1 LFAVAYRML
10 GSASDAEDVL
20 QDAYRRWI
28 DADGVRDPEAFLVR
42 VVTRSCLDEL
52 DAARRRRPH
61 AGAAAGVEGGA
72 GQPTRVM
79 RSSAGAGT
87 GELTPR

>member
-42 VVTRSCLDEL
+42 VVTGRASTSWMLRAGGGPTQEPPP
-52 DAARRRRPH
+52 AWRAERVSRP
-61 AGAAAGVEGGA
+61 G
-72 GQPTRVM
+72 
-79 RSSAGAGT
+79 
-87 GELTPR
+87 